1 VEVSDRERAD
11 RLLRAPVRLND
22 LGLVFDDTVASSAE
36 VHVEGRNFYPPMLQD
51 ISSATSSIHIN
62 QFGFRPG
69 SIGDQF
75 AEVLSSKAS
84 DGIPVRVVVDRQ
96 GSDPDRGSRAF
107 YERLLAA
114 GIDVRVVRATQ
125 LRAPVQPVVVGGP
138 TRWNFDRLGH
148 IDHRKLVVVDGRVG
162 WVGGAGIEDHFHDG
176 RFHDL
181 FLRVAGPVTS
191 QLQLVFV
198 ATFRWLGGVIP
209 LNELDLLFPAHEEG
223 PTAVPATV
231 LHNAPGGYRP
241 ITSAIADLLDGA
253 RESIDVVNPYV
264 TDRRMIRRIAHA
276 ARRGVRVRLFVPAT
290 ANNWACAAAQHHHHR
305 ALLEAGVRILE
316 YPTMLHAKAI
326 VRDGEDVLAG
336 TCNLEAWSLK
346 RFFEIDV
353 LVRSPEVARQFDERF
368 SAPAEVVSTPGRALE
383 TRRERVKGRVF
394 ATISPLL

>member
-1 VEVSDRERAD
+1 MAVSEHERAEQ
-11 RLLRAPVRLND
+11 LLRAPARKRD
-22 LGLVFDDTVASSAE
+22 LGLVFDETVASSAE
-36 VHVEGRNFYPPMLQD
+36 IHVEGRNFYPPMLTD
-51 ISSATSSIHIN
+51 IASATSSIHIN

-69 SIGDQF
+69 SIGDEF
-75 AEVLSSKAS
+75 AEVLMTKAS
-84 DGIPVRVVVDRQ
+84 DGVLVRVVVDRQ

-114 GIDVRVVRATQ
+114 GVDIRVVRAVQ
-125 LRAPVQPVVVGGP
+125 LRAPVRPVVAGGP
-138 TRWNFDRLGH
+138 TRWNFDRLGN

-181 FLRVAGPVTS
+181 FMRVAGPVTS

-198 ATFRWLGGVIP
+198 ATFRWLDGVI
-209 LNELDLLFPAHEEG
+209 LREELDDLFPEQEVG
-223 PTAVPATV
+223 PSAVPATV
-231 LHNAPGGYRP
+231 LHNAPGHRP

-253 RESIDVVNPYV
+253 RESLDVVNPYV
-264 TDRRMIRRIAHA
+264 TDARTIGRMEDA

-290 ANNWACAAAQHHHHR
+290 ANNWACAAAQHHHHG
-305 ALLEAGVRILE
+305 ALLKAGVRILE
-316 YPTMLHAKAI
+316 YPTMLHAKAF

-353 LVRSPEVARQFDERF
+353 LVRSPELASQFDERF
-368 SAPAEVVSTPGRALE
+368 SAPAEVVSRPGRALVG
-383 TRRERVKGRVF
+383 RRERVRARAF

>member
-1 VEVSDRERAD
+1 VEVSVRERAD
-11 RLLRAPVRLND
+11 QLLRAPVRLSD
-22 LGLVFDDTVASSAE
+22 LGLVFDETVASSAE

-125 LRAPVQPVVVGGP
+125 LRAPVQPVAVGSP

-148 IDHRKLVVVDGRVG
+148 IDHRKLVVVDGHVG

-253 RESIDVVNPYV
+253 RESLDVVNPYV
-264 TDRRMIRRIAHA
+264 TDRRMIRRIVDA

-290 ANNWACAAAQHHHHR
+290 ANNWACAAAQHHHHG
-305 ALLEAGVRILE
+305 ALLQAGVRILE
-316 YPTMLHAKAI
+316 YPTMLHAKAF

-353 LVRSPEVARQFDERF
+353 LVRSPELARQFDERF
-368 SAPAEVVSTPGRALE
+368 SAPAEVVSTPGRALA
-383 TRRERVKGRVF
+383 TRRERVRGRVF